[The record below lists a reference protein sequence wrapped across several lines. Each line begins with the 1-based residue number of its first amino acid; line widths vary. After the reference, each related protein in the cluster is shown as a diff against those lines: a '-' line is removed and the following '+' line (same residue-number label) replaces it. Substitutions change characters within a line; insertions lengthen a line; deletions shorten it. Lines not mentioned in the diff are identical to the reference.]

1 LAINMHTECLLLQ
14 GQKLLGSLKG
24 GIANKYKFTLA
35 GGTALALQIGHR
47 ISVDLDFFSE
57 KSFSTDALYREL
69 QKAGLKPVIQ
79 QETEGTLT
87 AMVSGVKIS
96 MLHYPYPFLDKKL
109 NWKGIDIAGIIDIAA
124 MKVMAIAQRGAKRD
138 FVDLYFILKD
148 IPFRKIAE
156 NMIGRYGANRINPVN
171 IGKAIVYFSDADI
184 DPDPQYCGKEKP
196 DWNSIKKFFVKN
208 VRQMVMDLQE
218 SVGD

>member
-1 LAINMHTECLLLQ
+1 MHTECLSPQ
-14 GQKLLGSLKG
+14 AQKLLCSLKD
-24 GIANKYKFTLA
+24 IAHKHNFVLA

-69 QKAGLKPVIQ
+69 QKTGLKPIVQ

-87 AMVSGVKIS
+87 AMVSGVKVS
-96 MLHYPYPFLDKKL
+96 MFHYPYPFLDKKL
-109 NWKGIDIAGIIDIAA
+109 HWKDIDIAGIIDIAS
-124 MKVMAIAQRGAKRD
+124 MKVMAITQRGAKRD
-138 FVDLYFILKD
+138 FVDLYFILQD
-148 IPFRKIAE
+148 NPFRKIAE
-156 NMIGRYGANRINPVN
+156 NMVQRYGADRINPVN

-184 DPDPQYCGKEKP
+184 DPEPRFCGKEKP

-208 VRQMVMDLQE
+208 VRQMVMDMQE
-218 SVGD
+218 GVGE

>member
-1 LAINMHTECLLLQ
+1 MAVTMHSKCLLPQ
-14 GQKLLGSLKG
+14 AHKLLTTLKN
-24 GIANKYKFTLA
+24 ITNKYNFVLA
-35 GGTALALQIGHR
+35 GGTAFALQIGHR

-57 KSFSTDALYREL
+57 KQFSTDALYREL
-69 QKAGLKPVIQ
+69 QKAGLKAIVQ

-87 AMVSGVKIS
+87 AMVNEVKVS
-96 MLHYPYPFLDKKL
+96 LLHYPYPFLDKRL
-109 NWKGIDIAGIIDIAA
+109 LWKGIEIAGIIDIAA
-124 MKVMAIAQRGAKRD
+124 MKVMAITQRGAKRD

-156 NMIGRYGANRINPVN
+156 NMIQRYGADRLNPVN
-171 IGKAIVYFSDADI
+171 IGKALAYFSDADI

>member
-1 LAINMHTECLLLQ
+1 MHTKCLLPKA
-14 GQKLLGSLKG
+14 QKLLVTLKN
-24 GIANKYKFTLA
+24 ITHKYNFVLA

-57 KSFSTDALYREL
+57 KSFSTDALYREF
-69 QKAGLKPVIQ
+69 QRAGLKPIIQ

-87 AMVSGVKIS
+87 AMVSGVKVSI
-96 MLHYPYPFLDKKL
+96 LHYPYPFLDKKL
-109 NWKGIDIAGIIDIAA
+109 HWKGVDITGVIDIAA
-124 MKVMAIAQRGAKRD
+124 MKVMAIVQRGAKRD

-156 NMIGRYGANRINPVN
+156 NMVQRYGVDRINPVN

-184 DPDPQYCGKEKP
+184 DPDPHYCGKERP
-196 DWNSIKKFFVKN
+196 DWKDIKKFFVKD
-208 VRQMVMDLQE
+208 VRQMVMDMQE
-218 SVGD
+218 AVGD

>member
-1 LAINMHTECLLLQ
+1 MAVNAHTKCLLTQ
-14 GQKLLGSLKG
+14 TQKLLGSLKS
-24 GIANKYKFTLA
+24 IANKHNFVLA

-69 QKAGLKPVIQ
+69 QKAGLKPIVQ

-87 AMVSGVKIS
+87 AMVSGVKVS
-96 MLHYPYPFLDKKL
+96 LFHYPYPFLDKKL
-109 NWKGIDIAGIIDIAA
+109 HWKGIDIAGIIDIAA
-124 MKVMAIAQRGAKRD
+124 MKVMAITQRGAKRD

-148 IPFRKIAE
+148 TPFLKVAE
-156 NMIGRYGANRINPVN
+156 NLIQRYGADRINPVN

-184 DPDPQYCGKEKP
+184 DPAPQYYGKERP
-196 DWNSIKKFFVKN
+196 DWKDIKKFFVKN
-208 VRQMVMDLQE
+208 LRQMVIDIQE
-218 SVGD
+218 AVGE

>member
-1 LAINMHTECLLLQ
+1 MAINMHTECLLPQ
-14 GQKLLGSLKG
+14 GQKLLGILKG
-24 GIANKYKFTLA
+24 IVHKHNFTLA

-47 ISVDLDFFSE
+47 VSVDFDFFSE
-57 KSFSTDALYREL
+57 KQFSTDALYREF
-69 QKAGLKPVIQ
+69 QKAGLKAIVQ

-87 AMVSGVKIS
+87 AMVHGVKVS
-96 MLHYPYPFLDKKL
+96 MLYYPYPFLDKEL

-124 MKVMAIAQRGAKRD
+124 MKVMAITQRGAKRD

-156 NMIGRYGANRINPVN
+156 NMIERYGADRLNAIN

-184 DPDPQYCGKEKP
+184 DPDPQYCGKERP
-196 DWNSIKKFFVKN
+196 DWKDIKKFFVKN
-208 VRQMVMDLQE
+208 VRQMVIDMQE
-218 SVGD
+218 AVGE

>member
-1 LAINMHTECLLLQ
+1 M
-14 GQKLLGSLKG
+14 
-24 GIANKYKFTLA
+24 GIIKEIVHKHNFILA

-57 KSFSTDALYREL
+57 RQFSTDALYRGL
-69 QKAGLKPVIQ
+69 QKAGLKPVVQ

-87 AMVSGVKIS
+87 AMVNEVKVS
-96 MLHYPYPFLDKKL
+96 MLHYPYIFLDKKL
-109 NWKGIDIAGIIDIAA
+109 SWKGIDIAGMIDIAA
-124 MKVMAIAQRGAKRD
+124 MKVMAITQRGAKRD
-138 FVDLYFILKD
+138 FVDLYFILQD
-148 IPFRKIAE
+148 APFRKIAE
-156 NMIGRYGANRINPVN
+156 NMIKRYGADRLNPVN

-208 VRQMVMDLQE
+208 VRQMVMDMQE
-218 SVGD
+218 AVGG